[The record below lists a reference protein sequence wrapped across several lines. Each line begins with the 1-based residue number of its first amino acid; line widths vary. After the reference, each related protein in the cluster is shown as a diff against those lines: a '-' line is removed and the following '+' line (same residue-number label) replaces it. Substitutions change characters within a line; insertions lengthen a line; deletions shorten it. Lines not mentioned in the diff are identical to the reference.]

1 MSSLS
6 HLFLPVQSMIK
17 RLACSCLLAQIGIQ
31 CDYHK
36 DVQNM
41 QHILKSYNQQ
51 THNFETSFWIFGCTR
66 LVCGWAGSAQSELL
80 RVRNFR
86 GLSAGNVD
94 SLVDVIFSV
103 RGILYCSKGYMSR
116 RCWLIPE
123 RYAQAFN
130 QQIQRLS
137 HSAVFSSKRRFKL
150 ESGNNSKSSFYM
162 KDKRRSFKYDTKLF
176 KNTQNIRL

>member
-1 MSSLS
+1 
-6 HLFLPVQSMIK
+6 
-17 RLACSCLLAQIGIQ
+17 
-31 CDYHK
+31 
-36 DVQNM
+36 M
-41 QHILKSYNQQ
+41 QSYNQQ
-51 THNFETSFWIFGCTR
+51 THNFAASFWISGCTL
-66 LVCGWAGSAQSELL
+66 LVYGWAGSAQSELL

-137 HSAVFSSKRRFKL
+137 HSALFSSKRRFKL
-150 ESGNNSKSSFYM
+150 ESRNKSKSIFYM
-162 KDKRRSFKYDTKLF
+162 QDLRRSFKCDTKLF
-176 KNTQNIRL
+176 KILKIFVCSKQFFYYYYLQIIFCS